1 MPPKPKPQGCP
12 ALLSSTGAK
21 LRGTAPLVT
30 ISASYGAGGSQIGPA
45 LAERL
50 GVEFLDRAI
59 PTRVADRLGCTLDD
73 ALAHDESLG
82 DAIGRLASSFALL
95 PELAG
100 AMVQAG
106 VLAGEDY
113 RRETENLIVEHAAGG
128 AVILGRAG
136 AVILRGRSGAL
147 HVRLD
152 GPPERRVAQ
161 AIELEGLNRSDAERL
176 RRDGDRAREAYVRHF
191 YGCDARDPSLYHLVI
206 DSTALAPEQVVDVIV
221 AAVKR

>member
-1 MPPKPKPQGCP
+1 VAP
-12 ALLSSTGAK
+12 LSCTAAN
-21 LRGTAPLVT
+21 LRATPPLVT
-30 ISASYGAGGSQIGPA
+30 ISASYGAGGSRVGPA
-45 LAERL
+45 LARRL

-59 PTRVADRLGCTLDD
+59 PTKVADRLHVPIDD
-73 ALAHDESLG
+73 ALAHDEALG

-113 RRETENLIVEHAAGG
+113 RRETERLIREHRAGG

-136 AVILRGRSGAL
+136 AIILRDDPHAL

-152 GPPERRVAQ
+152 GPPERRIEQ
-161 AIELEGLNRSDAERL
+161 AMEFEGLAREDAERL

-191 YGCDARDPSLYHLVI
+191 YGCDARDPALYHLVI
-206 DSTALAPEQVVDVIV
+206 DSTALPVDAVVEVIA
-221 AAVKR
+221 AAVTPRTAA

>member
-1 MPPKPKPQGCP
+1 MRH
-12 ALLSSTGAK
+12 ASAGAAN
-21 LRGTAPLVT
+21 LRGTPPLVT

-45 LAERL
+45 VAERL

-59 PTRVADRLGCTLDD
+59 PTSVADRLRVPLDD

-82 DAIGRLASSFALL
+82 DAIGRLVSTFALL

-106 VLAGEDY
+106 YLAGEDY
-113 RRETENLIVEHAAGG
+113 RRETERLIKEHADSG

-136 AVILRGRSGAL
+136 AVILRDHPGAL

-161 AIELEGLNRSDAERL
+161 AVEIEGLSPNDAERL
-176 RRDGDRAREAYVRHF
+176 RKDGDRAREAYVRHF
-191 YGCDARDPSLYHLVI
+191 YGCDAKDPSLYHLVI
-206 DSTALAPEQVVDVIV
+206 DSTALSKETVVEVIA
-221 AAVKR
+221 AAVR

>member
-1 MPPKPKPQGCP
+1 
-12 ALLSSTGAK
+12 
-21 LRGTAPLVT
+21 
-30 ISASYGAGGSQIGPA
+30 
-45 LAERL
+45 
-50 GVEFLDRAI
+50 
-59 PTRVADRLGCTLDD
+59 VADRLGCSLDD

-113 RRETENLIVEHAAGG
+113 RRETEALIREHAEGG

-136 AVILRGRSGAL
+136 AVILREHPEAL

-152 GPPERRVAQ
+152 GPPERRVQQ
-161 AIELEGLNRSDAERL
+161 AMHFEGLGREDAERL

-191 YGCDARDPSLYHLVI
+191 YGCDSRSPSLYHLVI
-206 DSTALAPEQVVDVIV
+206 DSTALAPETVVEVI
-221 AAVKR
+221 AAAAGQR

>member
-1 MPPKPKPQGCP
+1 
-12 ALLSSTGAK
+12 
-21 LRGTAPLVT
+21 
-30 ISASYGAGGSQIGPA
+30 
-45 LAERL
+45 LA
-50 GVEFLDRAI
+50 V
-59 PTRVADRLGCTLDD
+59 PLDD

-95 PELAG
+95 PDLAG

-113 RRETENLIVEHAAGG
+113 RRETERLIREHAAGG

-136 AVILRGRSGAL
+136 AVILGDVEHAL

-152 GPPERRVAQ
+152 GPPERRIAQ
-161 AIELEGLNRSDAERL
+161 AMELEGLGRGDAERL
-176 RRDGDRAREAYVRHF
+176 RKDGDRARQAYVRHF

-206 DSTALAPEQVVDVIV
+206 DSTALPPAAVVDVIA
-221 AAVKR
+221 AAVGGR

>member
-1 MPPKPKPQGCP
+1 MR
-12 ALLSSTGAK
+12 STRPRVAAT
-21 LRGTAPLVT
+21 LRGTPPLVT
-30 ISASYGAGGSQIGPA
+30 LSASYGAGGSQVGPA

-50 GVEFLDRAI
+50 GVDFLDRAI
-59 PTRVADRLGCTLDD
+59 PTRVAQRLAVSLDD

-113 RRETENLIVEHAAGG
+113 RRETEALIREHRAGG
-128 AVILGRAG
+128 AVVLGRAG
-136 AVILRGRSGAL
+136 AVILRDDPNAL

-152 GPPERRVAQ
+152 GPPERRIAR
-161 AIELEGLNRSDAERL
+161 AMEFEGLGREDAERL
-176 RRDGDRAREAYVRHF
+176 
-191 YGCDARDPSLYHLVI
+191 
-206 DSTALAPEQVVDVIV
+206 
-221 AAVKR
+221 

>member
-1 MPPKPKPQGCP
+1 VCR
-12 ALLSSTGAK
+12 ASAGAAN
-21 LRGTAPLVT
+21 LRGTPPLVT

-45 LAERL
+45 VARRL

-59 PTRVADRLGCTLDD
+59 PTSVADRLQVPLDE

-82 DAIGRLASSFALL
+82 DAIGRLVSTFALL

-106 VLAGEDY
+106 YLAGEDY
-113 RRETENLIVEHAAGG
+113 RRETERLIKEHAKAG

-136 AVILRGRSGAL
+136 AVILRDHPDAL

-152 GPPERRVAQ
+152 GPPERRIAQ
-161 AIELEGLNRSDAERL
+161 AVEIEGLSPNDAERL
-176 RRDGDRAREAYVRHF
+176 RKDGDRAREAYVRHF
-191 YGCDARDPSLYHLVI
+191 YGCDAKDPSLYHLVI
-206 DSTALAPEQVVDVIV
+206 DSTALSKETVVEIIA
-221 AAVKR
+221 AAVR

>member
-1 MPPKPKPQGCP
+1 VRH
-12 ALLSSTGAK
+12 ASAGAAN
-21 LRGTAPLVT
+21 LRGTPPLVT

-45 LAERL
+45 VAERL

-59 PTRVADRLGCTLDD
+59 PTSVADRLRVPLDD

-82 DAIGRLASSFALL
+82 DAIGRLVSTFALL

-106 VLAGEDY
+106 YLAGEDY
-113 RRETENLIVEHAAGG
+113 RRETERLIKEHADSG

-136 AVILRGRSGAL
+136 AVILRDHPGAL

-161 AIELEGLNRSDAERL
+161 AVEIEGLSPNDAERL
-176 RRDGDRAREAYVRHF
+176 RKDGDRAREAYVRHF
-191 YGCDARDPSLYHLVI
+191 YGCDAKDPSLYHLVI
-206 DSTALAPEQVVDVIV
+206 DSTALSKETVVEVIA
-221 AAVKR
+221 AAVR

>member
-1 MPPKPKPQGCP
+1 VRGEGEAPASGWQG
-12 ALLSSTGAK
+12 AN
-21 LRGTAPLVT
+21 LRATPPLVT
-30 ISASYGAGGSQIGPA
+30 ISASYGAGGSRIGPA
-45 LAERL
+45 LAQHL

-59 PTRVADRLGCTLDD
+59 PTRVADRLHVPLDD

-113 RRETENLIVEHAAGG
+113 RRETEALIREHTEGG

-136 AVILRGRSGAL
+136 AVILRDCEHAL

-152 GPPERRVAQ
+152 GAPERRVEQ
-161 AIELEGLNRSDAERL
+161 AMALEGLAREDAERL

-191 YGCDARDPSLYHLVI
+191 YGLDARDPALYHLVI
-206 DSTALAPEQVVDVIV
+206 DSTALAVETVVAVI
-221 AAVKR
+221 AAATRRTAA

>member
-1 MPPKPKPQGCP
+1 
-12 ALLSSTGAK
+12 
-21 LRGTAPLVT
+21 VT
-30 ISASYGAGGSQIGPA
+30 LSASYGAGGSQVGPA

-59 PTRVADRLGCTLDD
+59 PAKVAERLAVSLDD

-113 RRETENLIVEHAAGG
+113 RRETEAIIRSHAGDG
-128 AVILGRAG
+128 AVVLGRAG
-136 AVILRGRSGAL
+136 ALVLREHPEAL

-152 GPPERRVAQ
+152 GPVGRRLERVM
-161 AIELEGLNRSDAERL
+161 ELQGVNRAEAERL
-176 RRDGDRAREAYVRHF
+176 RRAGDRAREAYVRHF
-191 YGCDARDPSLYHLVI
+191 YAADARDPALYHLTV
-206 DSTALAPEQVVDVIV
+206 DSTRLALAAVVDLV
-221 AAVKR
+221 AAAVRR

>member
-1 MPPKPKPQGCP
+1 MP
-12 ALLSSTGAK
+12 
-21 LRGTAPLVT
+21 
-30 ISASYGAGGSQIGPA
+30 
-45 LAERL
+45 
-50 GVEFLDRAI
+50 
-59 PTRVADRLGCTLDD
+59 LDD

-82 DAIGRLASSFALL
+82 DAIGRLVSSFALL

-113 RRETENLIVEHAAGG
+113 RRETERLIREHTEGG

-136 AVILRGRSGAL
+136 AVILRDEPDAL

-161 AIELEGLNRSDAERL
+161 AMELEDLARGGRRAPAQERRPRPRGLRAPLLRL
-176 RRDGDRAREAYVRHF
+176 RRARPRALSPRDRLDRA
-191 YGCDARDPSLYHLVI
+191 
-206 DSTALAPEQVVDVIV
+206 LAVSRSSVDVIV
-221 AAVKR
+221 AAAGVNALKQRPDHAARERVEGEVEADERG

>member
-1 MPPKPKPQGCP
+1 VRHTSAGR
-12 ALLSSTGAK
+12 AN
-21 LRGTAPLVT
+21 LRGTPPLVT

-45 LAERL
+45 VAERL

-59 PTRVADRLGCTLDD
+59 PTRVADRLQVPLDD

-82 DAIGRLASSFALL
+82 DAIGRLVSTFALL

-106 VLAGEDY
+106 YLAGEDY
-113 RRETENLIVEHAAGG
+113 RRETERLIKEHTEGG

-136 AVILRGRSGAL
+136 AVILRDHPEAL

-152 GPPERRVAQ
+152 GPADRRIAQ
-161 AIELEGLNRSDAERL
+161 AIEVEGLSREDAERL
-176 RRDGDRAREAYVRHF
+176 RKSGDRAREAYVRHF
-191 YGCDARDPSLYHLVI
+191 YGCDAKDPSLYHLVI
-206 DSTALAPEQVVDVIV
+206 DSTALSKDTVVEIIA
-221 AAVKR
+221 AAVR

>member
-1 MPPKPKPQGCP
+1 M
-12 ALLSSTGAK
+12 
-21 LRGTAPLVT
+21 
-30 ISASYGAGGSQIGPA
+30 SASYGAGGSRIGPA
-45 LAERL
+45 VAQRL

-59 PTRVADRLGCTLDD
+59 PTRVAEKLGCSLDD

-113 RRETENLIVEHAAGG
+113 RRETESLIREHAKGG

-136 AVILRGRSGAL
+136 ALILHEDPDAL

-161 AIELEGLNRSDAERL
+161 AMALESLDRRDAERL

-191 YGCDARDPSLYHLVI
+191 YGCDARDPALYHLVI
-206 DSTALAPEQVVDVIV
+206 DSTALAPETVVDVI
-221 AAVKR
+221 AAAAAR

>member
-1 MPPKPKPQGCP
+1 VRHTSAGR
-12 ALLSSTGAK
+12 AN
-21 LRGTAPLVT
+21 LRGTPPLVT

-45 LAERL
+45 VAERL

-59 PTRVADRLGCTLDD
+59 PTRVADRLQVPLDD

-82 DAIGRLASSFALL
+82 DAIGRLVSTFALL

-106 VLAGEDY
+106 YLAGEDY
-113 RRETENLIVEHAAGG
+113 RRETERLIKEHTEGG

-136 AVILRGRSGAL
+136 AVILRDHPDAL

-152 GPPERRVAQ
+152 GPADRRIAQ
-161 AIELEGLNRSDAERL
+161 AIEVEGLSREDAERL
-176 RRDGDRAREAYVRHF
+176 RKSGDRAREAYVRHF
-191 YGCDARDPSLYHLVI
+191 YGCDAKDPSLYHLVI
-206 DSTALAPEQVVDVIV
+206 DSTALSKDTVVEII
-221 AAVKR
+221 AAAAR